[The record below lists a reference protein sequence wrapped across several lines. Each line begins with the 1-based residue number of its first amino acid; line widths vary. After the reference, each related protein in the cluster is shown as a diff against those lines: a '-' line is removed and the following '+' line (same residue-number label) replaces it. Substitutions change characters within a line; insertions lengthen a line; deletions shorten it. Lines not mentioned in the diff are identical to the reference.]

1 MTRWVR
7 WVLAL
12 VCCMAAPLA
21 VAQSRFSL
29 TTQIG
34 HLRVVEGFESI
45 EPCLE
50 AVGHIRPD
58 ASAFIEVAEAARDTL
73 TLDELSALCLVG
85 RQVGP
90 GRYALGPAAP
100 QDAPAV
106 AAAMSPERPAARRGV
121 LRIHPMPAAQAQGA
135 EGLAAAEGVAATG
148 VVVAQPVQPQQPQPP
163 QPPRPQQQADAA
175 TAGTAPL
182 RPRAEL
188 LALHARLMREAE
200 HQPSY
205 RAQLPPPPQV
215 IVPAMLLLR
224 LPGKL
229 PPHKPP

>member
-1 MTRWVR
+1 MTTWVR

-21 VAQSRFSL
+21 LAQSRFSL

-34 HLRVVEGFESI
+34 HLRIVEGFESI

-50 AVGHIRPD
+50 AVGRIRPG

-106 AAAMSPERPAARRGV
+106 AAALSPERPAARRGV
-121 LRIHPMPAAQAQGA
+121 LRIHPMPAAQGA
-135 EGLAAAEGVAATG
+135 EGLAAEGVAASG
-148 VVVAQPVQPQQPQPP
+148 VAVAQPQQPQ
-163 QPPRPQQQADAA
+163 QQQQADAA

-188 LALHARLMREAE
+188 LALHARLMRDAE

-215 IVPAMLLLR
+215 IIPAMLLLR